1 MEFITSNKGSRKL
14 LYEGYAYTKKN
25 ENKSS
30 MRWECSQRIGLN
42 CKGALTTDLHVSS
55 VKSETAHSHAPDKF
69 AMQALKVRSEI
80 KASAEANRGKPGQI
94 VTDKLSLQPTEVIA
108 ASSVKSL
115 KQTVRRAKRGTA
127 PKNPSTIRDV
137 PVPFPI
143 EFASNVIYDNESPD
157 NRILI
162 FATNDGLRLLDSA
175 SRWFMDGTHSTAP
188 SQFQQL
194 FVIRVPLG
202 ESCVSVVYALLPSK
216 QQLVY
221 EEMLTALL
229 DACLQRGIRPNP
241 SSKLWQTMR

>member
-1 MEFITSNKGSRKL
+1 MKTVALFL
-14 LYEGYAYTKKN
+14 L
-25 ENKSS
+25 
-30 MRWECSQRIGLN
+30 Q
-42 CKGALTTDLHVSS
+42 
-55 VKSETAHSHAPDKF
+55 
-69 AMQALKVRSEI
+69 
-80 KASAEANRGKPGQI
+80 
-94 VTDKLSLQPTEVIA
+94 VIA

-137 PVPFPI
+137 PVPFPV

-229 DACLQRGIRPNP
+229 DACLQRGIRPYPEHIMADYEIAIHNAVRTVLASNIHIQVIILLYKP
-241 SSKLWQTMR
+241 LTNFI